1 MGTGESLWSESLI
14 ISTHI
19 IDWWR
24 RPSPALNVCQTA
36 TSLHVFSLRLPSVG
50 FRLCILRTPLFLHAA
65 LASPRTA
72 PPLLTIFIFY
82 SFHNARFSIMATS
95 PLQSSPSLSSNAH
108 FSTYYTNG
116 HLPARPRP
124 SDVSSVFRPDKAY
137 PASIASTPE
146 VQINGKPNGKP
157 RQSRPSTS
165 SGSTHT
171 HDDTAWGSHF
181 WVTLVDPQAS
191 CLYWSNIYGFNSGLL
206 CSTRPR
212 FLFSH
217 ARRRDKSHGTLQ
229 LGTLCTYLCRH
240 FLDTFLMGTLPC
252 RLPPSENGEWWEIGD
267 ESRGGIPYYYHTKTG
282 ETVWEKPNGF
292 VIPLTVLQVRSLV

>member
-36 TSLHVFSLRLPSVG
+36 TSPHVFSLRLPSVG
-50 FRLCILRTPLFLHAA
+50 FRLYILRTPLFLHAD

-82 SFHNARFSIMATS
+82 SFHNTRFSIMATS

-116 HLPARPRP
+116 HLPAKPRS

-206 CSTRPR
+206 CSTDPG
-212 FLFSH
+212 LFF
-217 ARRRDKSHGTLQ
+217 RMPGDGTS
-229 LGTLCTYLCRH
+229 
-240 FLDTFLMGTLPC
+240 LMGPSSWELCVRTYADISSIPSSWGHC
-252 RLPPSENGEWWEIGD
+252 HADYRPARMASGGRLATNPVAVSHTIITQ
-267 ESRGGIPYYYHTKTG
+267 RLARPYGKSPMVLSYH
-282 ETVWEKPNGF
+282 
-292 VIPLTVLQVRSLV
+292 